1 MVIENNNF
9 NERRKKYFFKEL
21 ISIMYFL
28 FMNNYSYTQ
37 INFFY
42 IYLEITIN

>member
-28 FMNNYSYTQ
+28 FMNNYSYK
-37 INFFY
+37 IFFFKFIYY
-42 IYLEITIN
+42 I